1 MNALAGYFLMNLTKP
16 RPFLEWIDSREYVDG
31 TRGAWTQKAL
41 QGERTP
47 SGSRPSDDA

>member
-1 MNALAGYFLMNLTKP
+1 MNALAGYFVMNLTKP
-16 RPFLEWIDSREYVDG
+16 RPFLEWIDGREYADG
-31 TRGAWTQKAL
+31 SGAWTQKTL